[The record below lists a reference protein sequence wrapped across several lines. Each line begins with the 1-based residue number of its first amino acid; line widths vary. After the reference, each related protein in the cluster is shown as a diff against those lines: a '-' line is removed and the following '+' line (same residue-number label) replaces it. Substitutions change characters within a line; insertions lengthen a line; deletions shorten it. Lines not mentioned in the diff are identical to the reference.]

1 LDNKDDVD
9 ENFFRRKSIQ
19 EVAKVNQLWLI
30 VVDMEKEEVIPWI
43 N

>member
-1 LDNKDDVD
+1 LDNKDDVY